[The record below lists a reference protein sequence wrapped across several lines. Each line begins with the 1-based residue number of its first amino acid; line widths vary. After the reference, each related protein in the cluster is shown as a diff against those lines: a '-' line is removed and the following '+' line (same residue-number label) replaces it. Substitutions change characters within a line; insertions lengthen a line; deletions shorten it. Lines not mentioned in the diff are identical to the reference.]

1 MSTDLWMVIAVIP
14 QFRLDTV
21 TRALED
27 VPGFN
32 GMTVTDCRGF
42 GHERLGREDEAP
54 SAAPGIGSDLRDFKP
69 RVKLEVAVAGRAVA
83 DTVAGAIARSARTGR
98 GGDGKIFLIALEHA
112 VRVRTMTT
120 DREAL

>member
-1 MSTDLWMVIAVIP
+1 MGTDLWMVIAVIP

-42 GHERLGREDEAP
+42 GHERLGRETDAQ
-54 SAAPGIGSDLRDFKP
+54 SAPGIVYDLGDFKP
-69 RVKLEVAVAGRAVA
+69 RVKLEAAVAGRAVA
-83 DTVAGAIARSARTGR
+83 DALVAAVARSARTGR
-98 GGDGKIFLIALEHA
+98 GGDGKIFLVPIAHA
-112 VRVRTMTT
+112 VRVRTMTY